1 MVDNIRVNCVKCNLK
16 VNLTIY
22 IHILLQQVKIIPKCD
37 NLNVV
42 QPGNS
47 TNKSITKD
55 TDDIEYT
62 NDLIYNIGDL
72 SLNEEILESQNSYNE
87 KGKLDKIK

>member
-1 MVDNIRVNCVKCNLK
+1 M
-16 VNLTIY
+16 
-22 IHILLQQVKIIPKCD
+22 
-37 NLNVV
+37 